1 METVELLRT
10 DVYGFVCPA
19 SLDLPSE
26 QRPENVQKRA
36 LVRHIMDIYQLKRC
50 RHVQKDL
57 QSDLYWTCKLSR
69 GLKMSKSERLSGVLW
84 TFISR
89 KDAGMSKRNCKALFI
104 GPAS

>member
-36 LVRHIMDIYQLKRC
+36 LARHIMDIYQLKRC
-50 RHVQKDL
+50 SLVQKEL
-57 QSDLYWTCKLSR
+57 RSALHWTCQLGESQ
-69 GLKMSKSERLSGVLW
+69 KMSRSERLSGILW
-84 TFISR
+84 TFIS
-89 KDAGMSKRNCKALFI
+89 
-104 GPAS
+104 

>member
-36 LVRHIMDIYQLKRC
+36 LARHIMDIYQLKRYSQ
-50 RHVQKDL
+50 VQKEL
-57 QSDLYWTCKLSR
+57 RSAPLWTCQLGESQKKS
-69 GLKMSKSERLSGVLW
+69 GSERLSGILW
-84 TFISR
+84 TFIS
-89 KDAGMSKRNCKALFI
+89 
-104 GPAS
+104 